1 MKSRILCI
9 STLIELGACKDQ
21 VNTFRSTFG
30 DSVEVTSDLC
40 KKYAQTFGFNWA
52 ASYLLD
58 ATGRKLFIETNAS
71 ALKLFL
77 ETCAP
82 EEKFY
87 EEGYISEEICAS
99 ASKFYDEIVLE
110 ASIWKHYE
118 KIKKSYTETDASKHG
133 LFMEIFVSARKL
145 YEEDRAMAFANLYTN
160 QGEQN
165 ENQSRC

>member
-9 STLIELGACKDQ
+9 STLIELGACGKQ
-21 VNTFRSTFG
+21 VNLFRSTFG
-30 DSVEVTSDLC
+30 DSIEVTSDLC
-40 KKYAQTFGFNWA
+40 KKYAQTFGFYWA

-58 ATGRKLFIETNAS
+58 AAGRKLFIETNAS
-71 ALKLFL
+71 ALKLFI

-99 ASKFYDEIVLE
+99 ASKFYDEIWSL
-110 ASIWKHYE
+110 IWKHYE
-118 KIKKSYTETDASKHG
+118 KIKKSYRETDASRHE
-133 LFMEIFVSARKL
+133 LFIETFISARKL
-145 YEEDRAMAFANLYTN
+145 YEETGAIAFANLYTN